1 MTHLRLILSLSIFL
15 IFSQRVR
22 AQWVVADQ
30 RTSEPLPFA
39 HIVIGKGPKGTV
51 ADMDGRF
58 ALPAGTSDS
67 IRVGHLG
74 YQTRTIWV
82 NGPVPDTIFLVRAT
96 NELGTVTVTPK
107 ADPAYALMGKVY
119 AARAKNDPL
128 EIGAFSYTGYD
139 KFRFVAVPDSSKL
152 RRTGRDSLMTRVHGT
167 MERHGLMLTENV
179 THRHYRSGTWADTV
193 VATRIS
199 GLRNSELP
207 VLATELQSF
216 SFYSATFKVADE
228 TFSTPIMRMAGQ
240 VFRLQ
245 LTDTLVVDN
254 DTVYVVGFSPWS
266 GRGLSGTLHINA
278 ADHAIRNVSAGVVTA
293 MGPVHIRQE
302 YARLPSGRWFPSRLY
317 TDGTFTLLS
326 TNGLYIGMSGVT
338 AIDDVRIIERANAPK
353 PGIRPLEVAREALR
367 RDSTYWAGARPE
379 PLNAWE
385 QRTYRT
391 IDSLGRKARLDARVR
406 LLTAAASGMLPI
418 GPIDLDLA
426 SLIDFNRY
434 EGFRL
439 GAGIYTQPRLLRGTT
454 LGGHVAYGFSDKAVK
469 YGGRADVLLHRGIDL
484 HLRLSYLHDLQE
496 SGSARTMPDAPP
508 GLRDLYR
515 TINLQMFD
523 MMDELRAD
531 VLLRPI
537 RGLRLRM
544 GASHS
549 RSEAKGGQ
557 AFVPVAGDTIGTAT
571 LFEVNLGVRWSY
583 RETLYTIDSRS
594 MAQDGPHWAEVQLTR
609 GMSGV
614 LGSGYDYWRISAQA
628 NASYRIRVLGKGS
641 FRLRADWVSHAVPY
655 LRMFTPRANFDD
667 LSLYS
672 PQSFETVRMNEFL
685 HRWQLSLHHVHSFG
699 RWASPMQWL
708 VPEFLL
714 VNNIGLGG
722 NPTPAHYSGT
732 SVQTMRNGHFES
744 GVVIEDLIRIKVI
757 GIGGGAF
764 LRYGPTALKEFDQNL
779 TYKLSMR
786 IAL

>member
-1 MTHLRLILSLSIFL
+1 
-15 IFSQRVR
+15 
-22 AQWVVADQ
+22 
-30 RTSEPLPFA
+30 
-39 HIVIGKGPKGTV
+39 
-51 ADMDGRF
+51 
-58 ALPAGTSDS
+58 
-67 IRVGHLG
+67 
-74 YQTRTIWV
+74 
-82 NGPVPDTIFLVRAT
+82 
-96 NELGTVTVTPK
+96 
-107 ADPAYALMGKVY
+107 
-119 AARAKNDPL
+119 
-128 EIGAFSYTGYD
+128 
-139 KFRFVAVPDSSKL
+139 
-152 RRTGRDSLMTRVHGT
+152 
-167 MERHGLMLTENV
+167 
-179 THRHYRSGTWADTV
+179 
-193 VATRIS
+193 
-199 GLRNSELP
+199 
-207 VLATELQSF
+207 
-216 SFYSATFKVADE
+216 
-228 TFSTPIMRMAGQ
+228 
-240 VFRLQ
+240 
-245 LTDTLVVDN
+245 
-254 DTVYVVGFSPWS
+254 
-266 GRGLSGTLHINA
+266 
-278 ADHAIRNVSAGVVTA
+278 
-293 MGPVHIRQE
+293 
-302 YARLPSGRWFPSRLY
+302 
-317 TDGTFTLLS
+317 
-326 TNGLYIGMSGVT
+326 
-338 AIDDVRIIERANAPK
+338 
-353 PGIRPLEVAREALR
+353 
-367 RDSTYWAGARPE
+367 
-379 PLNAWE
+379 
-385 QRTYRT
+385 
-391 IDSLGRKARLDARVR
+391 
-406 LLTAAASGMLPI
+406 
-418 GPIDLDLA
+418 
-426 SLIDFNRY
+426 
-434 EGFRL
+434 
-439 GAGIYTQPRLLRGTT
+439 
-454 LGGHVAYGFSDKAVK
+454 
-469 YGGRADVLLHRGIDL
+469 
-484 HLRLSYLHDLQE
+484 
-496 SGSARTMPDAPP
+496 
-508 GLRDLYR
+508 
-515 TINLQMFD
+515 
-523 MMDELRAD
+523 
-531 VLLRPI
+531 
-537 RGLRLRM
+537 M